1 MKREDRRTLGG
12 GGHPILC
19 VRSVEM
25 PALQDRVRRT
35 ENNNEAAISVFIKC
49 HVTINL
55 NFKYSA
61 IRIRCNETTTDL

>member
-35 ENNNEAAISVFIKC
+35 ENNNEAAISVFIKW
-49 HVTINL
+49 
-55 NFKYSA
+55 S
-61 IRIRCNETTTDL
+61 CNHQFELQIQCY

>member
-1 MKREDRRTLGG
+1 MKREDMRTLGG

-35 ENNNEAAISVFIKC
+35 ETTTKLLFQFLSNG
-49 HVTINL
+49 HVTNFD
-55 NFKYSA
+55 FKYSA

>member
-35 ENNNEAAISVFIKC
+35 ENNNEAAISVFIKSNG

-55 NFKYSA
+55 NFK
-61 IRIRCNETTTDL
+61 